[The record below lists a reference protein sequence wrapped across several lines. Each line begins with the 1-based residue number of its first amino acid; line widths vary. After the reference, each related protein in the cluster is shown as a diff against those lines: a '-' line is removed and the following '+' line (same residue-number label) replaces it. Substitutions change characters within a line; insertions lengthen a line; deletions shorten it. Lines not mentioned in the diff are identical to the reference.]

1 MALQSPGK
9 ARSLLA
15 AEGNMICAKCGDEMR
30 MTEKDTSSGRDIREY
45 ACDGCGHTDWE
56 VRGPALWQILSD
68 DREEFEAAQAKRA
81 SVDAPEAR
89 RERLQT
95 GRAETRS
102 LWNRLLACFGKG
114 R

>member
-1 MALQSPGK
+1 VALQSPGQ

-45 ACDGCGHTDWE
+45 ACDGCGHADWE
-56 VRGPALWQILSD
+56 VQGPALWQILSD
-68 DREEFEAAQAKRA
+68 DRNDLEAAQADRA
-81 SVDAPEAR
+81 G
-89 RERLQT
+89 T
-95 GRAETRS
+95 GS
-102 LWNRLLACFGKG
+102 LWNRLLACFGKS

>member
-1 MALQSPGK
+1 MNCS
-9 ARSLLA
+9 
-15 AEGNMICAKCGDEMR
+15 KCGEPMR

-68 DREEFEAAQAKRA
+68 DREETRATQAEIPKI
-81 SVDAPEAR
+81 
-89 RERLQT
+89 ERT
-95 GRAETRS
+95 PAGS
-102 LWNRLLACFGKG
+102 PWKRLLAWLGKG

>member
-1 MALQSPGK
+1 MNCS
-9 ARSLLA
+9 
-15 AEGNMICAKCGDEMR
+15 KCGEPMR

-68 DREEFEAAQAKRA
+68 DREEAKAVKTNRR
-81 SVDAPEAR
+81 STDAPVPPQVIAEPR
-89 RERLQT
+89 RDQACGLWSRLFDW
-95 GRAETRS
+95 
-102 LWNRLLACFGKG
+102 LGKG